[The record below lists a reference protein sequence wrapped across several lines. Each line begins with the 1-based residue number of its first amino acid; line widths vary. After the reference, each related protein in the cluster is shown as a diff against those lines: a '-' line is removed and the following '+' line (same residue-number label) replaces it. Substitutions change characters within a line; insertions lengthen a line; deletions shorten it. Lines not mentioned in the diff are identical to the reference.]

1 MREKLRNIFTNHWVL
16 ASLGLLLLS
25 LVIWFVGGAIAFYD
39 SRPLEST
46 TSRLILILVVVLIWA
61 SYEGWKA
68 WREWK
73 ANKQML
79 AALTEGDGHDQNL
92 SAKEVADLKQRFQE
106 AISAL
111 KKARFENKSAGGRS
125 YLYQLPWYVFI
136 GAPGSGKTTALVNSG
151 LRFPLAGKFGKDAI
165 KGVGGT
171 RNCDWWFTDEAV
183 LLDTAGRYTTQ
194 SSNQSVDSAAWQG
207 FLKLIRKFRPRQPL
221 NGAIITLSISDLLTQ
236 TASERE
242 EYGRAVH
249 QRVQELYEQLGCRFP
264 LYIMVTKSDLLAGFM
279 EYFNDF
285 GREDR
290 AQVWGTTFEF
300 RPDASAT
307 SPLEQFNKEFD
318 ALSKSLH
325 GRLYALLEA
334 ERDPQRRAL
343 IYAFPQQF
351 TNLKTLIGNFLQ
363 EVFGNSA
370 FEEQAMLRGVYFT
383 SGTQEGSPI
392 DRVLGS
398 LSRAFGL
405 EREVLPP
412 AASSGKSYFITR
424 FMRDVA
430 FAESDLTGQSE
441 RIEHRNKRIMLASYG
456 VVGLLSVLL
465 VAGWMVSY
473 FRNQTLVQEIN
484 VKATET
490 RKQVAQM
497 PASLETGLSDVLP
510 ALNAVRDLPAGYGQR
525 EQSTPLTLG
534 LGLYQGDKLGAQ
546 AASVYFQLL
555 RDTFLPRIA
564 LRLEQQ
570 ISAADNPE
578 IRYEALKTY
587 LMLYDSKHLD
597 VAAAEAWIKADWQ
610 RTLPRD
616 VSEADRTNLAYHLR
630 VALTQ
635 KPIELNLPL
644 NQTLVDEARRAL
656 AASPL
661 SQRAYSRL
669 KLLGGGA
676 NLPDFRISDAAGA
689 SAPLVFARTSG
700 KPLTEG
706 VPGLFTAKG
715 FKSVFQG
722 DADNIVRQLAEEET
736 WVFGPQYAA
745 GSKQSP
751 QLINAEVQRL
761 YLADYNRIWDEM
773 LADLRLVPAN
783 SLAQSIQ
790 TISLLSGGNSPLKLL
805 IIAVAKETALVAPST
820 GEAATQQAAGQV
832 MNKVH
837 QTVDRILG
845 ADTAKIVPTT
855 VSERPEAVVDR
866 HFESLHKLVAAAE
879 GAAAPIDGVLNLL
892 KEYEIQLRATE
903 EAIKRGAPPPTD
915 SMMVARIKS
924 EADRLP
930 PPARNLLESL
940 ISRTTGQAASFAQQ
954 GLQKAMAGSVGD
966 FCKQA
971 TSGRYPFA
979 RASQKDVALGDFSR
993 LFGPGGSLDQF
1004 FRSNLQGFV
1013 DATGTVW
1020 KPIGLAEG
1028 VTSVSAATVAQ
1039 FQRASVIRD
1048 AFFPGGSPN
1057 PSASAELHLI
1067 KLEDGIS
1074 EIAMQNEGQTVRFV
1088 NGRPSAT
1095 RLVWPSLN
1103 PGNQIK
1109 LVANVGGSSPSL
1121 SADGPWALF
1130 RLFDMARIEGG
1141 QPDRYRLTFS
1151 FEGRKA
1157 TFELR
1162 ASSIRNP
1169 FRLRELDQ
1177 FRCPA

>member
-1 MREKLRNIFTNHWVL
+1 MKEKLRNLLTNRWVL
-16 ASLGLLLLS
+16 AGLGLLLLS
-25 LVIWFVGGAIAFYD
+25 LFIWFVGDAIAIYD
-39 SRPLEST
+39 RRPLQT
-46 TSRLILILVVVLIWA
+46 PASRLLLILLVVLIWA
-61 SYEGWKA
+61 AIEGWKTF
-68 WREWK
+68 REWR

-79 AALTEGDGHDQNL
+79 AALTEGDSHDQNL
-92 SAKEVADLKQRFQE
+92 SAKEVADLRQRFQE
-106 AISAL
+106 AIAAL

-194 SSNQSVDSAAWQG
+194 SSNQTVDSTAWQG

-221 NGAIITLSISDLLTQ
+221 NGAIITLSVADLLTQ
-236 TASERE
+236 SAAERE
-242 EYGRAVH
+242 AYGRAVH
-249 QRVQELYEQLGCRFP
+249 QRIQELYSELGCRFP
-264 LYIMVTKSDLLAGFM
+264 LYIMVTKCDLLAGFM
-279 EYFNDF
+279 EYFNDL

-290 AQVWGTTFEF
+290 GQVWGTTFEY
-300 RPDASAT
+300 RPEAGSQP
-307 SPLEQFNKEFD
+307 PLAQFDKEFD
-318 ALSKSLH
+318 ALSRSLH
-325 GRLYALLEA
+325 DRLYALLEA
-334 ERDPQRRAL
+334 EHDPQRRAL
-343 IYAFPQQF
+343 VYAFPQQF
-351 TNLKTLIGNFLQ
+351 GNLKLLIGNFLR
-363 EVFGNSA
+363 EVFGDSA

-441 RIEHRNKRIMLASYG
+441 RIEHRNKRIMLAGYA
-456 VVGLLSVLL
+456 VVGLLSLLL
-465 VAGWMVSY
+465 VAGWMLSY
-473 FRNQTLVQEIN
+473 FRNQTLVREID
-484 VKATET
+484 ARAGET
-490 RKQVAQM
+490 RKLVEQM
-497 PASLETGLSDVLP
+497 PASLETGLTDVLS

-525 EQSTPLTLG
+525 EQDIPLTLG

-546 AASVYFQLL
+546 AAAVYFQLL

-564 LRLEQQ
+564 LRLEEQ
-570 ISAADNPE
+570 IRAADNPE

-587 LMLYDSKHLD
+587 VMLYHSKHLD
-597 VAAAEAWIKADWQ
+597 AAAAEAWIKADWQ
-610 RTLPRD
+610 RTLPRS
-616 VSEADRTNLAYHLR
+616 VSEADRAKLADHLHA
-630 VALTQ
+630 ALSRQ
-635 KPIELNLPL
+635 PVEMILPF
-644 NQTLVDEARRAL
+644 NSDLVDEARRAL

-669 KLLGGGA
+669 KLLGGGG
-676 NLPDFRISDAAGA
+676 NPDFRISDAAGP
-689 SAPLVFARTSG
+689 SAPLVFARASG

-706 VPGLFTAKG
+706 VAGLFTVQG
-715 FKSVFQG
+715 FKSVMQA
-722 DADNIVRQLAEEET
+722 DADAIVKQLAAEEA

-745 GSKQSP
+745 GAKQTP
-751 QLINAEVQRL
+751 EVIKAEVQRL
-761 YLADYNRIWDEM
+761 YLAEYIRVWDEM
-773 LADLRLVPAN
+773 LADLRLLPAS

-790 TISLLSGGNSPLKLL
+790 TISILSAGDSPLKLL
-805 IIAVAKETALVAPST
+805 IAAVARETTLAAPP
-820 GEAATQQAAGQV
+820 GGAQAATQQAAGQV

-837 QTVDRILG
+837 QAVDRILG
-845 ADTAKIVPTT
+845 ADTGKLVPA
-855 VSERPEAVVDR
+855 VASERPEAAVDR
-866 HFESLHKLVAAAE
+866 HFEALHKLIVAAA
-879 GAAAPIDGVLNLL
+879 GAPAPLDGVLNLL

-915 SMMVARIKS
+915 AMMVARIRS

-930 PPARNLLESL
+930 APARNLLESL
-940 ISRTTGQAASFAQQ
+940 ISRATGQAASFAQQ
-954 GLQKAMAGSVGD
+954 GLQKAMAGGVGD

-971 TSGRYPFA
+971 TNGRYPFA
-979 RASQKDVALGDFSR
+979 RASQKDVALGDFAR

-1004 FRSNLQGFV
+1004 FRGNLQGFV
-1013 DATGTVW
+1013 DASGPVW
-1020 KPIGLAEG
+1020 KPIALAEG

-1057 PSASAELHLI
+1057 PTASAELHLV

-1074 EIAMQNEGQTVRFV
+1074 EVALQNEGQTVRFV

-1109 LVANVGGSSPSL
+1109 LVANAGGSTPSL
-1121 SADGPWALF
+1121 AADGPWALF
-1130 RLFDMARIEGG
+1130 RLLGMARVEGG
-1141 QPDRYRLTFS
+1141 QPDRYRLVFN